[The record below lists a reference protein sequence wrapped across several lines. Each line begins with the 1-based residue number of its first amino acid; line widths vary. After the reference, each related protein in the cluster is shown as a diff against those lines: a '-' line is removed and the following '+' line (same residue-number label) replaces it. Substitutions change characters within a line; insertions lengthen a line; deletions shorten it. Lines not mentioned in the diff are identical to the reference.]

1 MHNHDDEE
9 KESIPGNDLP
19 PLPRHPME
27 DIQNDGGKKPVNIPS
42 GSGHHGQKPWTDRDP
57 KKPVK

>member
-1 MHNHDDEE
+1 MYSYDEEE
-9 KESIPGNDLP
+9 KEVIPANDRP
-19 PLPRHPME
+19 RPGHPLE
-27 DIQNDGGKKPVNIPS
+27 DIQNDRGKKPVNIPS